1 MELAVKRVRKGRKC
15 AAYSNFLDVYNG
27 KSQREKPLP

>member
-1 MELAVKRVRKGRKC
+1 MELAVKRARKGLKF
-15 AAYSNFLDVYNG
+15 AAYFHFLDVYNC